1 MLGISYHT
9 LQAYLRYP
17 AADPAWSDTDGPVAE
32 RSSDEACLD
41 AAEQAI

>member
-1 MLGISYHT
+1 MLDISYHT

-17 AADPAWSDTDGPVAE
+17 AADPAWSDSDTPMAE
-32 RSSDEACLD
+32 RSPDEACLD